1 LDAGYCGDGEEL
13 AVSVSLS
20 AGGAA
25 IPRLRRSNCAAP
37 GISRRGRGRGFEYLD
52 PDGRRIDDPGV
63 LERIAQLVI
72 PPAWRDVWIC
82 TDPHGHLQAT
92 GVDAAGRKQY
102 LYHARWRAH
111 RDRRKFDSMLA
122 FGAALPRLRRG
133 VARDLG
139 VDGGSR
145 VRVEQLTEHRVLACS
160 VRLLD
165 LGFFR
170 VGSEDYAE
178 RNESYG
184 LTTMLREH
192 VTIAA
197 REVIFD
203 FPAKSGQRRVQ
214 AIADSKALAMLA
226 ALKRRRTGSQ
236 LLAYRAA
243 DGWHELTAEE
253 VNTYLKRR
261 SRGPFT
267 AKDFRTWNAT
277 VLAAV
282 ALAVADDVRGR
293 AARERE
299 VKQAVKTVAAYLGNT
314 PAVCRASY
322 VDPRVIDRF
331 HAGVTIS
338 SAIGEGGPDLSKARV
353 RARVERA
360 VLELLEDTTRR

>member
-1 LDAGYCGDGEEL
+1 M
-13 AVSVSLS
+13 
-20 AGGAA
+20 
-25 IPRLRRSNCAAP
+25 
-37 GISRRGRGRGFEYLD
+37 D
-52 PDGRRIDDPGV
+52 PV
-63 LERIAQLVI
+63 
-72 PPAWRDVWIC
+72 
-82 TDPHGHLQAT
+82 GHLQAT
-92 GVDAAGRKQY
+92 GVDVAGRKQY
-102 LYHARWRAH
+102 LYHARWRSH

-122 FGAALPRLRRG
+122 FGAALPRLRRR
-133 VARDLG
+133 VAHDLSRP
-139 VDGGSR
+139 GGGKRLSAR
-145 VRVEQLTEHRVLACS
+145 ELTEQRVLACA

-170 VGSEDYAE
+170 IGSEDYAE

-192 VTIAA
+192 VTVGE

-214 AIADSKALAMLA
+214 AIADRQALAVIA

-236 LLAYRAA
+236 LLAYRAGS
-243 DGWHELTAEE
+243 DWVELNAEE
-253 VNTYLKRR
+253 VNAYLKEH
-261 SRGPFT
+261 SRGSFT

-282 ALAVADDVRGR
+282 ALATTEVGRQGR

-299 VKQAVKTVAAYLGNT
+299 VKRAIETVATYLGNT

-331 HAGVTIS
+331 HAGVTIAEAVCGS
-338 SAIGEGGPDLSKARV
+338 GPDLAKPRV
-353 RARVERA
+353 RARIEGA
-360 VLELLEDTTRR
+360 VLELLEDAKDDD